1 MLLQVRSFHNRH
13 VPDDEKVSVQEEYA
27 IMLRNTKLLYGNVTL
42 PCCGVAPGNGANPK
56 RNMLLFDGLVRLVAS
71 SKLAIADTSTVNGA
85 QGQGQAQAAA
95 TAALA
100 DAAEE
105 PEACGATCLLLE
117 ASNGAAAGAQP
128 GSGISSAAASGSPAS
143 SADTVAAELA
153 WLKTADALPEAD
165 WDHASAY
172 VSQE

>member
-1 MLLQVRSFHNRH
+1 M
-13 VPDDEKVSVQEEYA
+13 QEPYA
-27 IMLRNTKLLYGNVTL
+27 IMLRNIKLLYGNVTL
-42 PCCGVAPGNGANPK
+42 PCCGVAPGDGANPK

-100 DAAEE
+100 DAAQE

-117 ASNGAAAGAQP
+117 ASNGAAADAQP
-128 GSGISSAAASGSPAS
+128 GSGTSAAASGSPAS
-143 SADTVAAELA
+143 SAATVAAELA

-165 WDHASAY
+165 WDHATAY

>member
-1 MLLQVRSFHNRH
+1 
-13 VPDDEKVSVQEEYA
+13 VPDEEKVSMQEPYA
-27 IMLRNTKLLYGNVTL
+27 IMLRNIKLLYGNVTL
-42 PCCGVAPGNGANPK
+42 PCCGVAPGDGANPK

-85 QGQGQAQAAA
+85 PGQPEPAA

-105 PEACGATCLLLE
+105 LEAGGATGLLLE
-117 ASNGAAAGAQP
+117 ASNGAAAEAQP
-128 GSGISSAAASGSPAS
+128 GSGTSAAASGSPAS
-143 SADTVAAELA
+143 SAATVAAELA
-153 WLKTADALPEAD
+153 WLKTADALREAD
-165 WDHASAY
+165 WDHATAY